1 MKTLAAIA
9 VLLLTMAP
17 VQAQTANL
25 TGKWTGTLTRTAP
38 DGRSQSIDF
47 MFDLTQKGRVLTG
60 TAGPNAERQ
69 WAIEKGA
76 VDGSKVTF
84 RVQQP
89 DGPLRT
95 FTLTLVKGR
104 LQGDMLAELNGQSFT
119 AKVDVGRGKKVE
131 EYCKDRCDQ
140 ATARVHFIY
149 CRPDRESL
157 ERVFVEGDE
166 PGHLHGGRL

>member
-1 MKTLAAIA
+1 MNNLASIA
-9 VLLLTMAP
+9 LVVLTMAP
-17 VQAQTANL
+17 AQAQAPNL

-47 MFDLTQKGRVLTG
+47 MFDLTQKGKVLTG
-60 TAGPNAERQ
+60 TAGPSAERQ
-69 WAIEKGA
+69 WPIEKGA

-104 LQGDMLAELNGQSFT
+104 LQGDMLAELKGQSFT
-119 AKVDVGRGKKVE
+119 AKVDLGRDKPK
-131 EYCKDRCDQ
+131 
-140 ATARVHFIY
+140 
-149 CRPDRESL
+149 
-157 ERVFVEGDE
+157 
-166 PGHLHGGRL
+166 

>member
-1 MKTLAAIA
+1 MNALAAVAI
-9 VLLLTMAP
+9 LLLTIAP
-17 VQAQTANL
+17 AQEKATNL

-47 MFDLTQKGRVLTG
+47 MFDLTQKGKVLTG

-76 VDGSKVTF
+76 VDGTKVTF

-95 FTLTLVKGR
+95 FTLALVKDR
-104 LQGDMLAELNGQSFT
+104 LQGEMLAELNGQSFT
-119 AKVDVGRGKKVE
+119 AKVDG
-131 EYCKDRCDQ
+131 
-140 ATARVHFIY
+140 
-149 CRPDRESL
+149 
-157 ERVFVEGDE
+157 ERAKAK
-166 PGHLHGGRL
+166 